1 MTRSH
6 LFIVVGIALAALVRW
21 NYSSPLSRDDS
32 DVSSET
38 IRAEVQDFLGC
49 ISGAPTSKEI
59 EDLNLRQRRWGV
71 ERHVFQSYDAEAR
84 VVVGV
89 GPDGK
94 PGAAGIDDGNNGI
107 VDDADELGATRSDD
121 LFEVIPGQHW
131 SDVDRPPVEM
141 ILSQGGWIDRTHDDG
156 LQAGGKPMPVDRCI
170 VVGKGFEIM
179 VTK

>member
-6 LFIVVGIALAALVRW
+6 VFIVVGIALAALVRW
-21 NYSSPLSRDDS
+21 NYSSPLGRDDS
-32 DVSSET
+32 DISSET
-38 IRAEVQDFLGC
+38 IRAEVQGFLDS
-49 ISGAPTSKEI
+49 ISSPPSSKEI
-59 EDLNLRQRRWGV
+59 EDLSLRQRRWGV
-71 ERHVFQSYDAEAR
+71 DRYVFQSYDTEAR

-94 PGAAGIDDGNNGI
+94 PGAAGVDDGNNGI
-107 VDDADELGATRSDD
+107 VDDPDELGATRSDD
-121 LFEVIPGQHW
+121 LFEVIPGQYW
-131 SDVDRPPVEM
+131 SDVDRPLVEM

-156 LQAGGKPMPVDRCI
+156 LQSQGKPMPVDRCI